1 MFRLLRQQ
9 IKNASIILPTLLF
22 AASQFAGYASAA
34 DESAFEL
41 PDWRFKFV
49 KKVEYDNPQLGY
61 SNRYESAKA
70 KIDEYFYYRGFPDNP
85 ELLKRHFGQIIKS
98 FDIAV
103 KRGIYKEVK
112 IHDKGEIKIGG
123 LDFQYAYMRIK
134 GKGGLISNSFLFMA
148 ILNNEVL
155 KYRVTTRHMKIVNDD
170 VGARPPNA
178 EFELNYSRHFISKRL
193 KDLEKKS
200 VGNSAESK

>member
-61 SNRYESAKA
+61 SNRYESA
-70 KIDEYFYYRGFPDNP
+70 RP
-85 ELLKRHFGQIIKS
+85 KS
-98 FDIAV
+98 TNIFITGA
-103 KRGIYKEVK
+103 
-112 IHDKGEIKIGG
+112 
-123 LDFQYAYMRIK
+123 
-134 GKGGLISNSFLFMA
+134 SPT
-148 ILNNEVL
+148 ILNC
-155 KYRVTTRHMKIVNDD
+155 
-170 VGARPPNA
+170 
-178 EFELNYSRHFISKRL
+178 
-193 KDLEKKS
+193 
-200 VGNSAESK
+200 